1 MYVSSGPFNIL
12 INTVFQLTG
21 NHHANRCTSDK
32 KSAVETYLRFLG
44 YRYKEHVI
52 LHRVDDDW
60 NVSEGGG
67 DDPAAVVPGVLGPD
81 DVDFVIPQVTEL
93 QRQIGS
99 LLIRVIT
106 ALYEGSWLTNWII
119 ILGGKNNSPLKKA
132 TTLMPS
138 MRIFKKAQVHRGK
151 KKTTQLAFH
160 ETHWNQ
166 ERHVSIA
173 GTCGWMGTGPFPGFV
188 KNLILFLQQSLMLYV
203 AECVSTQWTVWVFY
217 SILQ

>member
-1 MYVSSGPFNIL
+1 M
-12 INTVFQLTG
+12 
-21 NHHANRCTSDK
+21 

-44 YRYKEHVI
+44 YRDKEHVI
-52 LHRVDDDW
+52 LHGVDDDW

-67 DDPAAVVPGVLGPD
+67 DDPAAVVPGVLRPD

-119 ILGGKNNSPLKKA
+119 ILGGKNNSPPKKA

-151 KKTTQLAFH
+151 KKKKHTARLP
-160 ETHWNQ
+160 WNTL
-166 ERHVSIA
+166 EPREACKHRRYMWLHGDRTFSRI
-173 GTCGWMGTGPFPGFV
+173 C
-188 KNLILFLQQSLMLYV
+188 
-203 AECVSTQWTVWVFY
+203 
-217 SILQ
+217 

>member
-1 MYVSSGPFNIL
+1 MV
-12 INTVFQLTG
+12 
-21 NHHANRCTSDK
+21 NRWTSHK
-32 KSAVETYLRFLG
+32 KSVVKTYLGFLG
-44 YRYKEHVI
+44 YRNKEHVI
-52 LHRVDDDW
+52 LHGVDDDW

-106 ALYEGSWLTNWII
+106 ALYEGSRLTNWII
-119 ILGGKNNSPLKKA
+119 ILRGKNNSPPKKA

-138 MRIFKKAQVHRGK
+138 NEGFLKSTNARTKQN
-151 KKTTQLAFH
+151 TQLAFH
-160 ETHWNQ
+160 KTHWNQ
-166 ERHVSIA
+166 ERHVSIT
-173 GTCGWMGTGPFPGFV
+173 GTCGCMGTGPFPGFV

-203 AECVSTQWTVWVFY
+203 AECVSTQWTVWIFY
-217 SILQ
+217 SILQKSFIRLFIWWWLRK